1 MRPLRHPRSRAVRGK
16 QAPLPARH
24 TPEDAAQHAA
34 RAATMQAAIADA
46 ESRRDACTVP
56 VIERM

>member
-1 MRPLRHPRSRAVRGK
+1 MSAS
-16 QAPLPARH
+16 AM
-24 TPEDAAQHAA
+24 HAA

-46 ESRRDACTVP
+46 ESRRHACTVP